1 MGREEIAK
9 SCVHKLEWSFIVFKY
24 SKTAN
29 LNFKCIFSGRVL
41 AVMIIFWHTY
51 RSDQVSLHLYS

>member
-9 SCVHKLEWSFIVFKY
+9 TCVHKLEWSFIVFKY
-24 SKTAN
+24 STTAN

-41 AVMIIFWHTY
+41 AVMIIF
-51 RSDQVSLHLYS
+51 